1 MRRLVWGNELMISTA
16 FSLSWAFLI
25 QSLYKDVG
33 INGSERSLNQY
44 FKSEAGTF
52 GSSIPVES

>member
-1 MRRLVWGNELMISTA
+1 MRRLIWGNELMISTA